1 MGQHLYFYCILG
13 DNELAP
19 ILFWG
24 VCTLAICKPKI
35 SKVAKIGDWVA
46 GTGSS
51 KYGFN
56 NLLVYA
62 MRVTRKITFEEYY
75 KYCQEVLPEKIPA
88 KFSRDLKKKVGGCL
102 YDYST
107 GKVIMRDWVAHR
119 VNNMERDLSGR
130 NVL

>member
-1 MGQHLYFYCILG
+1 M
-13 DNELAP
+13 
-19 ILFWG
+19 
-24 VCTLAICKPKI
+24 
-35 SKVAKIGDWVA
+35 AKIGDWVA

-51 KYGFN
+51 KYEFN
-56 NLLVYA
+56 NLLIYA

-75 KYCQEVLPEKIPA
+75 NYWQEVLPEEIPA

-102 YDYST
+102 YNYST

-119 VNNMERDLSGR
+119 VNNMERDSSEG